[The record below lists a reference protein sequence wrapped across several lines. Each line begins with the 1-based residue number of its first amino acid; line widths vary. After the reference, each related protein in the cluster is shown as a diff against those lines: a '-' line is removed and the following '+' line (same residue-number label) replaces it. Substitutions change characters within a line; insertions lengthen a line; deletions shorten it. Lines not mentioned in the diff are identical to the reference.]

1 MRFRNHNAVI
11 VFVFSSSAS
20 RWIDV
25 LAVTKSCRSAPRVRR
40 FDHVQ
45 GAIGSSAQRATDA
58 IKLLKTPW
66 RDNASSSNFWTACRY
81 ARLLSYPKTARWKIA
96 RG

>member
-25 LAVTKSCRSAPRVRR
+25 FAVTKSSKSAPRVRR

-45 GAIGSSAQRATDA
+45 GANGSSAQRVIDA
-58 IKLLKTPW
+58 VKLPMTPW
-66 RDNASSSNFWTACRY
+66 RDKGLAAIFGRAVVILVC
-81 ARLLSYPKTARWKIA
+81 
-96 RG
+96 